1 MPYIVILLSPFL
13 AAPSFLSTFGTLSF
27 FSLII
32 ANLYFYFKMSIS
44 AVLPRTII
52 PMICISF
59 LFIICLIFSVLYHDV
74 ASKTINYFFF
84 YVFMISCIIAISF
97 ISYTKF
103 IDLKKINKLTLYILI
118 FLFIFAFIEY
128 YYIITNNG
136 YISWV
141 PRFERP
147 DYASNSFSGLY
158 RIRLFTYESS
168 SAGAL
173 LNSLYLIFFITTSK
187 SHIKKNTFVLLI
199 SFALHL
205 MIFSSTQF
213 VFFMIIIIAQ
223 FFSSNLISRKTK
235 IFLLILVLVG
245 IVVASHEVGILINY
259 ISNKLDGF
267 ITGNASNASAS
278 ERNKLLLIGVNAFL
292 ENPIFGGGLASFYNY
307 VDTGLVNFH
316 LQTLQQ
322 LGIFG
327 YLLFLTFLLYPL
339 LFFKQY
345 TLEIKLLFIL
355 TWFTLFFSGSIWDSN
370 LYLPYLFIA
379 GKSNER

>member
-1 MPYIVILLSPFL
+1 
-13 AAPSFLSTFGTLSF
+13 
-27 FSLII
+27 
-32 ANLYFYFKMSIS
+32 
-44 AVLPRTII
+44 
-52 PMICISF
+52 
-59 LFIICLIFSVLYHDV
+59 
-74 ASKTINYFFF
+74 
-84 YVFMISCIIAISF
+84 
-97 ISYTKF
+97 
-103 IDLKKINKLTLYILI
+103 
-118 FLFIFAFIEY
+118 
-128 YYIITNNG
+128 
-136 YISWV
+136 
-141 PRFERP
+141 
-147 DYASNSFSGLY
+147 
-158 RIRLFTYESS
+158 
-168 SAGAL
+168 
-173 LNSLYLIFFITTSK
+173 
-187 SHIKKNTFVLLI
+187 
-199 SFALHL
+199 L

-223 FFSSNLISRKTK
+223 FFSSNLISRKAK

-292 ENPIFGGGLASFYNY
+292 ENPVFGGGLASFYNY

-327 YLLFLTFLLYPL
+327 YLLFVAFLLYPL
-339 LFFKQY
+339 LFFKRY